1 MKYTRPNFKFAQ
13 PIAGHDDIE
22 NLQNM
27 GIEYMAK
34 MASDGNKAFQASI
47 QRLVNS
53 GLLPVGSY

>member
-1 MKYTRPNFKFAQ
+1 MQYTKPNFKCAQ

-34 MASDGNKAFQASI
+34 MANDGSLTSQASI

-53 GLLPVGSY
+53 GLLPEGSY

>member
-1 MKYTRPNFKFAQ
+1 MQYTRPNFKYAS

-27 GIEYMAK
+27 GIAYMAK
-34 MASDGNKAFQASI
+34 MANEGNKLFQASI

-53 GLLPVGSY
+53 GLIPEGNY